1 MAFPNVLGVIAGD
14 AANVNRSPSP
24 RLGVRGVTREGSK
37 NAAVAVTLTTGNGL
51 STFKTCV
58 GMRNNTTFVLCC
70 TGAPLD

>member
-51 STFKTCV
+51 STFKKCV
-58 GMRNNTTFVLCC
+58 GRRNNVTLFRFC
-70 TGAPLD
+70 TNAPLD